1 MTLGAYGDTAATE
14 FDYLHTRRN
23 VIRYNDVANVC
34 RVVADAAGLTE
45 PFDFQVR
52 GIQAV
57 PARGNLSMFWA
68 GVADPEGRMAAM
80 FEVFEAALEE
90 LGFPREQ
97 REFHPHVT
105 LGRVK
110 YARDGRA
117 LRAAAARQ
125 AEADFGCV
133 AADEIVVYSSQ
144 LTPDG
149 PVYAPMGRGEF
160 APQEREQARF
170 AGTVATEDGEAAAR
184 CEIEVQVETDLVQ
197 ADADGKIAGA

>member
-1 MTLGAYGDTAATE
+1 MKFLGEVGDADA
-14 FDYLHTRRN
+14 
-23 VIRYNDVANVC
+23 ANVC
-34 RVVADAAGLTE
+34 RVVADAAGLVE
-45 PFDFQVR
+45 PLDFQVR

-80 FEVFEAALEE
+80 FEVVEAALEE
-90 LGFPREQ
+90 LGFAREQ
-97 REFHPHVT
+97 REFRPHVT

-110 YARDGRA
+110 YARDARP
-117 LRAAAARQ
+117 LREAAARM

-149 PVYAPMGRGEF
+149 PIYAPMGRGPF
-160 APQEREQARF
+160 APPR
-170 AGTVATEDGEAAAR
+170 AGGGE
-184 CEIEVQVETDLVQ
+184 L
-197 ADADGKIAGA
+197 

>member
-1 MTLGAYGDTAATE
+1 MAIRTFLALGLNDATRQRLVRAVADLPVGEAKVRWVESENLHVTMKFLGDVGDADAAS
-14 FDYLHTRRN
+14 
-23 VIRYNDVANVC
+23 VC
-34 RVVADAAGLTE
+34 RVVAAAAGTTE

-68 GVADPEGRMAAM
+68 GVADSEGRMAAM
-80 FEVFEAALEE
+80 FEVVEAALAE

-97 REFHPHVT
+97 REFRPHVT

-117 LRAAAARQ
+117 LRAEAARM
-125 AEADFGCV
+125 AEADFGRV
-133 AADEIVVYSSQ
+133 AADEVVVYSSR

-149 PVYAPMGRGEF
+149 PVYTPMGRGPF
-160 APQEREQARF
+160 APPK
-170 AGTVATEDGEAAAR
+170 AAAGGG
-184 CEIEVQVETDLVQ
+184 L
-197 ADADGKIAGA
+197 